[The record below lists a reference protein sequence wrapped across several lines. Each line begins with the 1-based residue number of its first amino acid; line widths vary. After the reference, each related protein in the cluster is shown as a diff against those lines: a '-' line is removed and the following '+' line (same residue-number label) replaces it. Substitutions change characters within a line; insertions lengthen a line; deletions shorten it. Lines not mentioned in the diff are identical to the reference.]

1 MTQIQRVALGVLP
14 KSLCTKGVHR
24 AIEYVLDQAGNLWWR
39 ERLQFKAFQ
48 MLVFPDRSDG
58 VRRRFS
64 RADRQD
70 HGGQSAGDELVHGE
84 RRQVI
89 EQMGVVDTDDDLAMP
104 SIADEPVDH
113 FTHPP

>member
-1 MTQIQRVALGVLP
+1 MGVLP

-24 AIEYVLDQAGNLWWR
+24 TIEYMLHQIRNFWRR

-48 MLVFPDRSDG
+48 MLIFPDRGDG

-64 RADRQD
+64 RANRQYD
-70 HGGQSAGDELVHGE
+70 GGQSAGDELVHGE

-89 EQMGVVDTDDDLAMP
+89 EQMRVVDADDHLAIP
-104 SIADEPVDH
+104 SIADQPVDH
-113 FTHPP
+113 FTHPS